1 MSVQNEVLKIRM
13 VDHY

>member
-1 MSVQNEVLKIRM
+1 MSVQNEVLKIRT